1 MQFRPCIRLRVIGLL
16 PAGICLLLWSVGSSV
31 EVTLPL
37 AVNYSPTNF
46 LRFETNGPAVFS
58 VLSYARTNVMPS
70 MWASRPPPPAA
81 LPRDVRERWMMQ
93 NTQTVAQVWD
103 FTNRAFDYFQPS
115 SFDQFLWTNFIAHT
129 NGRSTLIWSQRAHPP
144 GWPAVP
150 PVVQWNTNCL
160 MWGMKGMT
168 ALSPCWESEGNPG
181 QVPITALTRR
191 HGYTRGHDMGPDG
204 FNTNRTGMRV
214 WFLTTNNQAVEVK
227 ARLEVTRTFPKAHRD
242 YTIVLFDRDLPASIQ
257 PIRVVGF
264 TNQPPLFELVRDA
277 PCPFFQTEQTGHVSA
292 QVPGFTVNI
301 LKGGD
306 SGSPNMLPLPGEL
319 VFSSGRSS
327 SGPSSEMQADMDE
340 LCRREGLDPQ
350 RYQMQWAELSS
361 VWRAHAAR

>member
-1 MQFRPCIRLRVIGLL
+1 MQFRLCIRRLMSAPI
-16 PAGICLLLWSVGSSV
+16 PAGICLLLLFASLSSG
-31 EVTLPL
+31 VTLPL

-46 LRFETNGPAVFS
+46 LSFETNGPAVFS

-81 LPRDVRERWMMQ
+81 LPREVRERWMMQ
-93 NTQTVAQVWD
+93 NTQTVAQVWY
-103 FTNRAFDYFQPS
+103 FTNRVFDYFQPA

-129 NGRSTLIWSQRAHPP
+129 NGRSTLIWSQRAHLP

-150 PVVQWNTNCL
+150 PVVEWNTNCL

-168 ALSPCWESEGNPG
+168 ALSPCWEGEGNPG

-204 FNTNRTGMRV
+204 FNTNGTGMRI
-214 WFLTTNNQAVEVK
+214 WFLTTNNQMVEVK
-227 ARLEVTRTFPKAHRD
+227 ARLKVVRTFFNAHRD

-257 PIRVVGF
+257 PIHVVAF
-264 TNQPPLFELVRDA
+264 TNQPPLFELVPDA
-277 PCPFFQTEQTGHVSA
+277 PCPIFLTEQSGHVSA
-292 QVPGFTVNI
+292 QVPGFMVDI
-301 LKGGD
+301 WKGGD

-319 VFSSGRSS
+319 VFSGGRAT
-327 SGPSSEMQADMDE
+327 SGPSAEMQADMDE

-361 VWRAHAAR
+361 LRGARAAR